1 MIAPNEIFPMR
12 RDAPPVFMVCADD
25 DRSHVEPTV
34 KFYLELEANN
44 IPTEMHIYAFGAH
57 GFALNPT
64 KKPGA
69 PVETWPDRFT
79 AWLAERGLSK

>member
-1 MIAPNEIFPMR
+1 MFPVPK
-12 RDAPPVFMVCADD
+12 DAPPAFLVCTDD
-25 DRSHVEPTV
+25 DPSHVTATV
-34 KFYLELEANN
+34 KLYLELQANHV
-44 IPTEMHIYAFGAH
+44 PAEMHIYAFGAH